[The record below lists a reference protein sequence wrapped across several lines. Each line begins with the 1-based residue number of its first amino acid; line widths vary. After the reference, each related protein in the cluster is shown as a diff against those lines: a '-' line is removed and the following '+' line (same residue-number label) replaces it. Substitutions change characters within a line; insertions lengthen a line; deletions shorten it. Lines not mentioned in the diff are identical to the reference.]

1 MNKIEKKTQS
11 IYIIA
16 NIRYD
21 ISKEMNQS
29 NKNKTLFFN
38 SECKIKGTTI
48 IGFILVVFNLVKK
61 KRKFILFCRRTIK
74 LFS

>member
-29 NKNKTLFFN
+29 NKNKTFF
-38 SECKIKGTTI
+38 
-48 IGFILVVFNLVKK
+48 FILNA
-61 KRKFILFCRRTIK
+61 K
-74 LFS
+74 LKEQQ